1 MKFMLKSLSA
11 IALNLIAATALAMP
25 AYLTTHNNTDLES
38 NAYIAGTIPSPYG
51 TPAHDTRSVY
61 WNMVRMACYG
71 HTTADKKCSALIKVG
86 TNTANPV
93 DIGYVTLDLESGDIT
108 PKQLSNN
115 GYTIRVNGPGEATIS
130 KN

>member
-11 IALNLIAATALAMP
+11 ITLNLVAATALAVP

-51 TPAHDTRSVY
+51 TPAHETRNIF

-71 HTTADKKCSALIKVG
+71 HTTGGKCTALIKVG
-86 TNTANPV
+86 TNTNNPV
-93 DIGYVTLDLESGDIT
+93 DIGLVTLDLDSGDIT
-108 PKQLSNN
+108 PKEISNN
-115 GYTIRVNGPGEATIS
+115 GYSIRVNGPGEATIS
-130 KN
+130 KD